1 MTIDAVQA
9 YADLIIASVNLQQGQ
24 NLLVKAEPGHW
35 GFVTALAA
43 RAYDHGARYVHVY
56 ADHPLLH
63 RARIEHSRPEY
74 LGYVPDFRRDAN
86 NLMLDESWALVSIKS
101 PEDPDALAGVDAQ
114 RNGTVQK
121 AIFEAD
127 FPFRRAVQADRLRW
141 TVVAVPTQKWA
152 AKVLG
157 REAGPTA
164 EDELWNV
171 MTPILRLD
179 RPDPRA
185 AWSEHRA
192 RLAARREALDAL
204 SLEAVRFDGPGTDL
218 TVGLAER
225 SIWVGGGAQSP
236 DGLEFMPNLPT
247 EEVFT
252 TPDFRRTTGRV
263 AVTRPVQLL
272 GTIVEGA
279 WMRFDEGRVV
289 ECGAKDGAQTLERY
303 FELDDRARYLGELAL
318 VDADSPIYRS
328 GLVFYNTLF
337 DENAAC
343 HIALGSSYPKCLRD
357 GETLSPDEY
366 RAAGGNTSTLHTDF
380 MIGSPQVTVTGIRRG
395 GGEVPIIDGGAF
407 RV

>member
-1 MTIDAVQA
+1 MTTDAAVA
-9 YADLIIASVNLQQGQ
+9 YADLIVSSVNLQPGQ

-35 GFVTALAA
+35 DFVTTLAA

-56 ADHPLLH
+56 ADHALLQ
-63 RARIEHSRPEY
+63 RARIEHSRPEH
-74 LGYVPDFRRDAN
+74 LTYVPDFRRDAN

-101 PEDPDALAGVDAQ
+101 PEDPDALSGVDAQ

-141 TVVAVPTQKWA
+141 TVVAVPTEKWA

-157 REAGPTA
+157 READPTA
-164 EDELWNV
+164 AQELWNV
-171 MTPILRLD
+171 MKPILRLD

-185 AWSEHRA
+185 AWAEQR
-192 RLAARREALDAL
+192 RQLAARRAALDEL
-204 SLEAVRFDGPGTDL
+204 SLDAVRFDGPGTEL
-218 TVGLAER
+218 TVGLSER
-225 SIWVGGGAQSP
+225 SVWVGGGGQSP

-252 TPDFRRTTGRV
+252 TPDFRRTSGRV

-279 WMRFDEGRVV
+279 WLRFEEGRLV
-289 ECGAKDGAQTLERY
+289 ECGATAGGSTLDRY
-303 FELDDRARYLGELAL
+303 FELDERARYVGELAL

-366 RAAGGNTSTLHTDF
+366 RAVGGNTSTLHTDF
-380 MIGSPQVTVTGIRRG
+380 MIGSPQVTVTGIRG
-395 GGEVPIIDGGAF
+395 DASEVPIISGGAF
-407 RV
+407 QL

>member
-1 MTIDAVQA
+1 MTTDAAVA
-9 YADLIIASVNLQQGQ
+9 YADLIISSVNLQPGQ

-35 GFVTALAA
+35 GFVTTLAA
-43 RAYDHGARYVHVY
+43 RAYDHGAKYVHVY
-56 ADHPLLH
+56 ADHPLLQ

-74 LGYVPDFRRDAN
+74 LTYVPDFRRDAN

-101 PEDPDALAGVDAQ
+101 PEDPDALSGVDPQ

-141 TVVAVPTQKWA
+141 TVVAVPTEKWA

-157 REAGPTA
+157 READPTA
-164 EDELWNV
+164 EEELWNV
-171 MTPILRLD
+171 MKPILRLD

-185 AWSEHRA
+185 AWAEHRR

-204 SLEAVRFDGPGTDL
+204 SLDAVRFDGPGTEL
-218 TVGLAER
+218 TVGLSQR
-225 SIWVGGGAQSP
+225 SIWVGGGGQSP

-252 TPDFRRTTGRV
+252 TPDFRRTSGRV

-279 WMRFDEGRVV
+279 WLRFEEGRVV
-289 ECGAKDGAQTLERY
+289 ECGATAGGSTLDRY
-303 FELDDRARYLGELAL
+303 FELDERARYVGELAL

-366 RAAGGNTSTLHTDF
+366 RAAGANTSTLHTDF
-380 MIGSPQVTVTGIRRG
+380 MIGSPQVTVTGIRG
-395 GGEVPIIDGGAF
+395 DGNEVPIIGGGAF
-407 RV
+407 QL